1 MTILVTGAAG
11 FIGYHVCQKLLKRHQ
26 KVIGID
32 NLNHYYDVHLKKAR
46 LAQLQSK
53 PHFQFHKIDI
63 ANKAEFDAFIKNNP
77 QITRIVHLAAQA
89 GVRYSLTNPFAYTE
103 ANVVGHLAILEAC
116 RTLSIEHLVYASS
129 SSVYG
134 ANQKLPFSVSDPVDH
149 PISLYAATKRS
160 GELMSYTYS
169 HLFGIPATGLRF
181 FTVYGPWGRPD
192 MSAFIFTKAIF
203 NEQEIPVF
211 NHGDMRR
218 NFTYI
223 DDIVAGTVACLDNP
237 PHPPFGH
244 PLPQAGEGN
253 LHRVYNIGNNQ
264 SEPLMGFIQTLEKLI
279 GKKAKIRFEPMQP
292 GDVKETIA
300 DISDTTR
307 DFGFLP
313 TTNIEEGLANFV
325 SWYKHY
331 YDIT

>member
-11 FIGYHVCQKLLKRHQ
+11 FIGYHVCQKLLQRQ
-26 KVIGID
+26 EKVIGID
-32 NLNHYYDVHLKKAR
+32 NLNAYYDVHLKNAR
-46 LAQLQSK
+46 LAELQAH
-53 PHFQFHKIDI
+53 PHFEFYKIDI
-63 ANKAEFDAFIKNNP
+63 ANKTEFEHFINENTH
-77 QITRIVHLAAQA
+77 ITQIVHLAAQA

-116 RTLSIEHLVYASS
+116 RKLPIKHLVYASS

-134 ANQKLPFSVSDPVDH
+134 ANQKLPFSVNDRVDQ

-160 GELMSYTYS
+160 AELMSYTYT
-169 HLFGIPATGLRF
+169 HLFDFPITGLRF

-192 MSAFIFTKAIF
+192 MSAFIFTEAIF
-203 NEQEIPVF
+203 KNQEIPVF
-211 NHGDMRR
+211 NQGDMRR

-223 DDIVAGTVACLDNP
+223 DDIVRGTIACLDT
-237 PHPPFGH
+237 
-244 PLPQAGEGN
+244 PQSR
-253 LHRVYNIGNNQ
+253 HRIYNIGNNR
-264 SEPLMGFIQTLEKLI
+264 SEPLMGFIQTLENII
-279 GKKAKIRFEPMQP
+279 GKKAKIRFEAMQP

-313 TTNIEEGLANFV
+313 KTHIEEGLKHFV
-325 SWYKHY
+325 SWYKNY
-331 YDIT
+331 YECK

>member
-11 FIGYHVCQKLLKRHQ
+11 FIGYHVCQKLLQRQ
-26 KVIGID
+26 EKVIGID
-32 NLNHYYDVHLKKAR
+32 NLNHYYDVHLKESR
-46 LAQLQSK
+46 LAELKAHSN
-53 PHFQFHKIDI
+53 FQFHKIDI
-63 ANKAEFDAFIKNNP
+63 ANKSDFDNFIKANP
-77 QITRIVHLAAQA
+77 HITRIVHLAAQA

-116 RTLSIEHLVYASS
+116 RTLPIKHLVYASS

-134 ANQKLPFSVSDPVDH
+134 GNQKLPFSVNDPVDH
-149 PISLYAATKRS
+149 PISIYAATKRS
-160 GELMSYTYS
+160 CELMSYTYS

-192 MSAFIFTKAIF
+192 MSAFIFTNAIF

-211 NHGDMRR
+211 NQGDMRR

-223 DDIVAGTVACLDNP
+223 DDIVAGTIACLDQP
-237 PHPPFGH
+237 PHPQPN
-244 PLPQAGEGN
+244 P
-253 LHRVYNIGNNQ
+253 HRIYNIGNNRA
-264 SEPLMGFIQTLEKLI
+264 EPLMGFIQTLEKII
-279 GKKAKIRFEPMQP
+279 GKKANIRFEPMQP

-300 DISDTTR
+300 DIAETTR

-313 TTNIEEGLANFV
+313 KTHIEEGLTNFV
-325 SWYKHY
+325 SWYKNY
-331 YDIT
+331 YEH

>member
-11 FIGYHVCQKLLKRHQ
+11 FIGYHVCQKLLQRQ
-26 KVIGID
+26 ENVIGID
-32 NLNHYYDVHLKKAR
+32 NLNHYYDVHLKEAR
-46 LAQLQSK
+46 LAQLQK
-53 PHFQFHKIDI
+53 QPNFQFHKIDI
-63 ANKAEFDAFIKNNP
+63 ANQSEFAPFIKNNP

-116 RTLSIEHLVYASS
+116 RTLPIKHLVYASS

-134 ANQKLPFSVSDPVDH
+134 ANQKMPFSVNDPVDH

-160 GELMSYTYS
+160 CELMSYTYS

-192 MSAFIFTKAIF
+192 MSAFIFTNAIF

-223 DDIVAGTVACLDNP
+223 DDIVEGTIGCLDNP
-237 PHPPFGH
+237 VSQESKDIP
-244 PLPQAGEGN
+244 
-253 LHRVYNIGNNQ
+253 HRVYNIGNNR
-264 SEPLMGFIQTLEKLI
+264 SEPLMGFIQTLENII

-300 DISDTTR
+300 DISDTMH

-313 TTNIEEGLANFV
+313 KTNIEEGLANFV
-325 SWYKHY
+325 AWYRQY
-331 YDIT
+331 YGL

>member
-11 FIGYHVCQKLLKRHQ
+11 FIGYHVCQRLLQ
-26 KVIGID
+26 LQEKVIGID
-32 NLNHYYDVHLKKAR
+32 NLNHYYDVRLKEAR
-46 LAQLQSK
+46 LAQLTTQ
-53 PHFQFHKIDI
+53 PNFQFHKIDI
-63 ANKAEFDAFIKNNP
+63 ANKTEFDPFIKENGH
-77 QITRIVHLAAQA
+77 ITRIVHLAAQA

-103 ANVVGHLAILEAC
+103 ANIVGHLAILEAC
-116 RTLSIEHLVYASS
+116 RTLTIKHLVYASS

-134 ANQKLPFSVSDPVDH
+134 ANQKLPFSVNDPVDH

-160 GELMSYTYS
+160 CELMSYTYS

-192 MSAFIFTKAIF
+192 MSAFIFTEAIF

-211 NHGDMRR
+211 NQGDMRR

-223 DDIVAGTVACLDNP
+223 DDIVAGTIACLFQETGNKQQETNVTV
-237 PHPPFGH
+237 PHRIY
-244 PLPQAGEGN
+244 N
-253 LHRVYNIGNNQ
+253 LGNNR
-264 SEPLMGFIQTLEKLI
+264 SEPLMGFIQTLETI
-279 GKKAKIRFEPMQP
+279 IDKKAKIRFEPMQP

-300 DISDTTR
+300 DISDSTR

-313 TTNIEEGLANFV
+313 KTHIEEGLTNFV
-325 SWYKHY
+325 SWYKNY
-331 YDIT
+331 YER